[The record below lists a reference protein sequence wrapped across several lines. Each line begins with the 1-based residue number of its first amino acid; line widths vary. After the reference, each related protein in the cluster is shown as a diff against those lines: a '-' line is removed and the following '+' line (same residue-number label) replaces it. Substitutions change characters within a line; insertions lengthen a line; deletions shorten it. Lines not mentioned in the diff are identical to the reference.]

1 MCRHHAG
8 RTPLKQQAYV
18 RLSCLHNIAESA
30 GDGNDLLVWRCLLS
44 SQLWRRSIHTM
55 VSAARCEVCFQ
66 CGGNLP
72 RIGSNCKCWRRKIAA
87 VALQLLTHSARKV
100 YSCLLCCRYWCHAS
114 VRVPMRVPNHPRLLV
129 FISLSRCP
137 SSHLSIRA
145 SVRPSVRPSVR
156 QYDNTSAGLSI
167 DIRSIELDLRNY
179 CLFVRI
185 MAIDLQINNISIDA

>member
-1 MCRHHAG
+1 MALFG
-8 RTPLKQQAYV
+8 FFPAMEAI
-18 RLSCLHNIAESA
+18 SPP
-30 GDGNDLLVWRCLLS
+30 
-44 SQLWRRSIHTM
+44 M

-100 YSCLLCCRYWCHAS
+100 YSCLLYCRYWCHAS

-145 SVRPSVRPSVR
+145 SVRPSVSMVIHPPVY
-156 QYDNTSAGLSI
+156 QNVA
-167 DIRSIELDLRNY
+167 RSIVLDLRNY
-179 CLFVRI
+179 CHLARN
-185 MAIDLQINNISIDA
+185 MATGPQID